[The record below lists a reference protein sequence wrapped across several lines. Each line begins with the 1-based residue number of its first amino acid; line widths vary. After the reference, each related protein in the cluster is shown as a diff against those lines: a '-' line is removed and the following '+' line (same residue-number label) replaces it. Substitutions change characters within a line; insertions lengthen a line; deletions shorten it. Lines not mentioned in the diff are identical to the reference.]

1 MLLENK
7 VAIIT
12 GGGHG
17 IGEGIAKVFAKE
29 GARVVVVTH
38 HESTCKA
45 VADAITADGGTASYF
60 QADVTKEEDIRAM
73 VDFTVRT
80 YGHLDIAVNN
90 AGKQGETK
98 NVVDMP
104 VSDLD
109 DVLNLDLRGVFLCC
123 QEEVKAMHKNG
134 SGAIVNISS
143 VSGLQGNPGLASY
156 NIAKHGVLGL
166 TKDLAL
172 EEIKNHIRVNAVC
185 PGATE
190 TPLITNFKKT
200 DPKAFAEVLKN
211 ANIPAGRLA
220 KPEEIGN
227 VVAFLCSDR
236 ASYIVGASVVVDGG
250 VSIQ

>member
-17 IGEGIAKVFAKE
+17 IGEGIAKVFARE
-29 GARVVVVTH
+29 GAKVVVVTYH
-38 HESTCKA
+38 ADTCKA
-45 VADAITADGGTASYF
+45 VADAINADGGTATYF
-60 QADVTKEEDIRAM
+60 EADVTKEADIKAM
-73 VDFTVRT
+73 VDYTVKT

-90 AGKQGETK
+90 AGKQGATE
-98 NVVDMP
+98 NVADMP
-104 VSDLD
+104 VSHLD

-123 QEEVKAMHKNG
+123 QQEVRAMHENG
-134 SGAIVNISS
+134 SGTIVNISS
-143 VSGLQGNPGLASY
+143 VSGILGNPGLASY

-172 EEIKNHIRVNAVC
+172 EEIQNHIRVNAVC

-190 TPLITNFKKT
+190 TPLISNFKKN
-200 DPKAFAEVLKN
+200 DPKAFEQVLKN

-220 KPEEIGN
+220 QPEEIGN
-227 VVAFLCSDR
+227 VVAFLCSDL
-236 ASYIVGASVVVDGG
+236 ASYIVGSTIVVDGG

>member
-17 IGEGIAKVFAKE
+17 IGEGIARVFARE

-38 HESTCKA
+38 HADTCRA
-45 VADAITADGGTASYF
+45 VAEAITADGGTATWF
-60 QADVTKEEDIRAM
+60 QADVTKEEDDKAM
-73 VDFTVRT
+73 VDYAVKTFGR
-80 YGHLDIAVNN
+80 LDIAVNN
-90 AGKQGETK
+90 AGKQGPTE
-98 NVVDMP
+98 NVADMP
-104 VSDLD
+104 VDHLD
-109 DVLNLDLRGVFLCC
+109 DVLNLDLRGGFLCC
-123 QEEVKAMHKNG
+123 QQEVRAMHENG

-143 VSGLQGNPGLASY
+143 VSGLLGNPGLASY

-172 EEIKNHIRVNAVC
+172 EEIGNNIRVNAVC

-190 TPLITNFKKT
+190 TPLIANFKKT
-200 DPKAFAEVLKN
+200 DPEAFAQILKN

-220 KPEEIGN
+220 TPEEIGN
-227 VVAFLCSDR
+227 VVAFLCSDL
-236 ASYIVGASVVVDGG
+236 ASYIVGASIVVDGG